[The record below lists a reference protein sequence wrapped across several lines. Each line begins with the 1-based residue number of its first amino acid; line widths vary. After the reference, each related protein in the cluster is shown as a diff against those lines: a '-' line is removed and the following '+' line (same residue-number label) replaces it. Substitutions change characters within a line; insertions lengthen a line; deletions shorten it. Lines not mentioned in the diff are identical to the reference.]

1 MVPLTPTTERPLPL
15 PCYIF
20 YIHSD
25 ILYAFLVSL
34 FIACLCYLEGKL
46 HEEGIFVRLFI
57 AASPLPQG
65 ELGTGGA
72 QALFME

>member
-15 PCYIF
+15 PCYI

-34 FIACLCYLEGKL
+34 CIACLCSLEGKL
-46 HEEGIFVRLFI
+46 HEEGIFVRLFT

-65 ELGTGGA
+65 ELGMRGA
-72 QALFME
+72 QAVFVE